1 MGDKRKKNNERM
13 KKSADNI
20 KDFNIK
26 DPTQTPVKH
35 HQDS

>member
-1 MGDKRKKNNERM
+1 MGDKRKKNKERK

-26 DPTQTPVKH
+26 APTNTPNKH
-35 HQDS
+35 

>member
-1 MGDKRKKNNERM
+1 MGDKGKKKKEKM

-26 DPTQTPVKH
+26 NPTETPNKP
-35 HQDS
+35 QK